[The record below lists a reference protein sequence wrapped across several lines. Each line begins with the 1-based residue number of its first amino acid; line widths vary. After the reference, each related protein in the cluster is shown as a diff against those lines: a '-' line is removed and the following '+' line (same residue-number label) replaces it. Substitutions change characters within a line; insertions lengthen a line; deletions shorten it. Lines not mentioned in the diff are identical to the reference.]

1 MPVQRSQGRRR
12 PLVPRSD
19 EIADGVPARSG
30 VPDAV
35 RAAKLALVVR
45 EPGGMVRDSASAAV
59 LGHLG
64 GKAKAERDRLLA
76 ALPTLLRGFGM
87 RGAVVA
93 GFSDYIA
100 DALDFAGAEAL
111 RLERE
116 FGGGV
121 LGEGPRSFIDSA
133 ALQLAASRWK
143 FAEGDVLTASR
154 LADASRA
161 NLMSARDECAR
172 DAALRPKDS
181 AATPWLVEGKP

>member
-1 MPVQRSQGRRR
+1 MR
-12 PLVPRSD
+12 
-19 EIADGVPARSG
+19 
-30 VPDAV
+30 
-35 RAAKLALVVR
+35 
-45 EPGGMVRDSASAAV
+45 V
-59 LGHLG
+59 LG
-64 GKAKAERDRLLA
+64 A
-76 ALPTLLRGFGM
+76 AL
-87 RGAVVA
+87 
-93 GFSDYIA
+93 
-100 DALDFAGAEAL
+100 
-111 RLERE
+111 
-116 FGGGV
+116 GGGV